1 MSRHYRGYDARDHG
15 KSLESSARQ
24 REVREHRDSR
34 QRNFVCPGCSQVFKN
49 DLDFKV
55 HWKEAH
61 IRKSPDSSQNPL

>member
-1 MSRHYRGYDARDHG
+1 
-15 KSLESSARQ
+15 
-24 REVREHRDSR
+24 
-34 QRNFVCPGCSQVFKN
+34 VCPGCSQVFKN